1 MKMFNF
7 FKKDKKPENLK
18 DILSQFEG
26 LEKEIKIISEE
37 LENLKKGS
45 RFSIQKKGIV
55 RYNPFSEVGSNQS
68 FSAVLLDGNNDGMV
82 ITSLFTREGN
92 RVYAK
97 PIKNGVSEYSLSN
110 EEKGVIEKAI
120 GQK

>member
-1 MKMFNF
+1 MFNF

-18 DILSQFEG
+18 DILSQFES

-45 RFSIQKKGIV
+45 RFSIQKKVIV

-110 EEKGVIEKAI
+110 EEKEAIEKAI